1 MFLFIFMFGG
11 FELLFLLTA
20 GSYFSVLWVEEK
32 EVAAVPTAGQD
43 WTGVEKSCLNGA
55 MVAPGLDICESGSV
69 IE

>member
-1 MFLFIFMFGG
+1 M
-11 FELLFLLTA
+11 FLLTA
-20 GSYFSVLWVEEK
+20 GSYFSVLWVEEE